1 LDRTESAL
9 EDQKTKVETYRTTLS
24 TATTEVQRFNAEL
37 EQLELDGSKAEWE
50 EIVRVVK
57 EFTGVDLSGFQGD
70 MSKVA
75 SILEQYKM
83 GEI

>member
-1 LDRTESAL
+1 MDRTESAL
-9 EDQKTKVETYRTTLS
+9 EDQKTKVETYRTALS
-24 TATTEVQRFNAEL
+24 TATTEVQRFDAEL
-37 EQLELDGSKAEWE
+37 EQLELDGSKAEWK

-57 EFTGVDLSGFQGD
+57 EFTGVDLSGLQGD
-70 MSKVA
+70 MSKVT